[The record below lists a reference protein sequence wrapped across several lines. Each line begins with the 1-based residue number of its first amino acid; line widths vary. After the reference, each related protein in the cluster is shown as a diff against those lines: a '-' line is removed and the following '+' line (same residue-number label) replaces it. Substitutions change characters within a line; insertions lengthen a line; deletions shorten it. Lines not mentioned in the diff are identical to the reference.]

1 MKVFVTGATGFV
13 GGHLIDAL
21 HAKKIEHLGLAR
33 SLKKWEEFNLPG
45 KPLTGNLEDLQK
57 GALESWINE
66 LPDDLTHVVHT
77 AGAIHTFNDETFKRV
92 NLEATK
98 DLFYA
103 LKKKYPKLHFVFVSS
118 LASIGP
124 SDNSSERDEASPL
137 APVSEYGKS
146 KKSAENFLIAEK
158 PLEWSLSIIRPP
170 MVIGPRDPAI
180 LDVFKMVKG
189 RFIFGN
195 GLEGP
200 DKLYSFVCVY
210 DLITLIEK
218 VLERDH
224 RRVEIFL
231 SAYPSNHTFREITE
245 TIAKLMNLKT
255 FSIPIP
261 FPLISGLANTI
272 AAMNKL
278 VNIDIRLTPDKIK
291 ELKPNAWT
299 CSGKKS
305 EEVLKMNYEWDLKK
319 TLTTTLEDYLSRGWL

>member
-1 MKVFVTGATGFV
+1 M
-13 GGHLIDAL
+13 
-21 HAKKIEHLGLAR
+21 
-33 SLKKWEEFNLPG
+33 P
-45 KPLTGNLEDLQK
+45 
-57 GALESWINE
+57 
-66 LPDDLTHVVHT
+66 
-77 AGAIHTFNDETFKRV
+77 
-92 NLEATK
+92 
-98 DLFYA
+98 
-103 LKKKYPKLHFVFVSS
+103 
-118 LASIGP
+118 
-124 SDNSSERDEASPL
+124 
-137 APVSEYGKS
+137 
-146 KKSAENFLIAEK
+146 
-158 PLEWSLSIIRPP
+158 
-170 MVIGPRDPAI
+170 
-180 LDVFKMVKG
+180 
-189 RFIFGN
+189 
-195 GLEGP
+195 
-200 DKLYSFVCVY
+200 
-210 DLITLIEK
+210 IEK

-261 FPLISGLANTI
+261 FPLISELANTI